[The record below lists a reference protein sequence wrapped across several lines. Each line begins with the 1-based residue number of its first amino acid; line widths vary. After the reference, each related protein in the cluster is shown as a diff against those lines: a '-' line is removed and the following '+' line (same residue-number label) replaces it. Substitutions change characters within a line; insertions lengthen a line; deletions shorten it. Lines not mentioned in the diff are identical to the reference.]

1 MQIINIMPPKKLDV
15 ANKKL
20 KELEKKVKPVL
31 TQEQLDAEN
40 RRRKAKAKEN
50 AARRAILTKPGRDRA
65 REKFKLPNVTTGYQ
79 EKAVI
84 ANEEAIRESFNKIV
98 ELSDENLIKEE
109 MENLVLKRNWGSI
122 DESQKMLII
131 IQVLHPSM
139 YKDLANAYIN
149 QDKAFFLFWPNYIS
163 RPKIIRDMEK
173 NKEEI
178 DSLSFQKPKPRKLT
192 YREPQ
197 RVNKVDTRPPWEKG
211 VKELDYDGDVIEPPK
226 TEVKSKLFFI
236 SKPLLSIPPFEDCFK
251 EKKTSI
257 IENVTKTFITPIGND
272 SENERF
278 KSIINSRGVTESFT
292 ESKSKQTWYLV
303 NENLAKFL
311 CKTNRIWNDKSS
323 SVIAILRNN
332 KRIHFKVGYMTNEDT
347 FFVQEEEH
355 FRKESVYVN
364 KLKKT
369 RDGQI
374 GGILGSRISPAIQNF
389 ARSFLSESLSR
400 VATDVT
406 KYQNTEEHGYVY
418 ESVQKMIEL
427 SEGSTKKLFE
437 NLANITV
444 FLKNQNSVFAERIRD
459 QYYIPPILVTLSIEE
474 KLPEVFDDPNQNK
487 KFVKNLISREINLEV
502 KRIAESLYNRKNPTE
517 SKPTLAEAIIPR
529 YKVRPSNDL
538 CDNKLDDDVKISD
551 VFYYT
556 EGGKVYCLLI
566 KDVYTQIKNKQTPVN
581 NITRKPFDTDFLERF
596 RELYDYKFNVQE
608 VADKISEKQTPTPTP
623 SFSRVPPVRQPK
635 SKDIAPWL
643 LKTIIENIKECEKE
657 CEGELCENKCKSFS
671 DDYDKF
677 YETDEDEGEEDFN
690 KYSSKMLSS
699 DSDSEPKTKL
709 TSKSKKPDKDLIGSS
724 LKDEDS
730 DKDSDKERSLFSS
743 DSEPKSKS
751 KNPDKK
757 LFSSEESDESDEF
770 SNASSEVLTDD
781 ESDVA
786 SNVSTSF
793 EEPEENSPILST
805 PFHVKEGNI
814 CQYCEKKI
822 NKNKK
827 LYEKTKIKNNQGQH
841 QNVLFCDLGC
851 FEHYKFPDY
860 KNERRKGGRNDSRDR
875 KKK

>member
-1 MQIINIMPPKKLDV
+1 MPPKKLAAMNV
-15 ANKKL
+15 ANQEL
-20 KELEKKVKPVL
+20 KELKKKGKVKPVL
-31 TQEQLDAEN
+31 TQDAK
-40 RRRKAKAKEN
+40 KAKAKKYRDE
-50 AARRAILTKPGRDRA
+50 RSERTKPERERA
-65 REKFKLPNVTTGYQ
+65 KEKIKGPIVTTGYQ
-79 EKAVI
+79 EEVVK

-109 MENLVLKRNWGSI
+109 MEKLIRKRWGSI
-122 DESQKMLII
+122 DEYNKMFTIL
-131 IQVLHPSM
+131 QVLHPSM
-139 YKDLANAYIN
+139 YKDLAKAYIN
-149 QDKAFFLFWPNYIS
+149 QDKAFYRFWPNYINQ
-163 RPKIIRDMEK
+163 PKIIVEMEK
-173 NKEEI
+173 KKDEI
-178 DSLSFQKPKPRKLT
+178 ESISFQKPEPRKLT

-197 RVNKVDTRPPWEKG
+197 RVNKVDTRQPWEKG
-211 VKELDYDGDVIEPPK
+211 VKELDHDGDVIEPAKP
-226 TEVKSKLFFI
+226 EVKSKLFFI

-272 SENERF
+272 KENEHF

-303 NENLAKFL
+303 NENLALFL

-332 KRIHFKVGYMTNEDT
+332 KRIHFKVGYMTNDDT

-355 FRKESVYVN
+355 FRKESFYVN
-364 KLKKT
+364 KLKQT

-374 GGILGSRISPAIQNF
+374 GGILGSKISPVIQNF

-418 ESVQKMIEL
+418 ESVQKMIES
-427 SEGSTKKLFE
+427 SESSTKKLFE

-487 KFVKNLISREINLEV
+487 KFVKSLISREIDLEV
-502 KRIAESLYNRKNPTE
+502 KRIAESLYNRKHPTE

-529 YKVRPSNDL
+529 YKVRPSKDL

-556 EGGKVYCLLI
+556 ENGKVYCFLI
-566 KDVYTQIKNKQTPVN
+566 KDVYTQIKNEQNPVN
-581 NITRKPFDTDFLERF
+581 NITGKPFDTDFLERF

-608 VADKISEKQTPTPTP
+608 VAEKISEKQTPTP

-635 SKDIAPWL
+635 TKDIAPWL
-643 LKTIIENIKECEKE
+643 LKTIIQNIKDCEKE
-657 CEGELCENKCKSFS
+657 CDEESCENKCKSFS

-677 YETDEDEGEEDFN
+677 YETEEEEEEEDEEEEESD
-690 KYSSKMLSS
+690 KESDKMLSLFGS

-709 TSKSKKPDKDLIGSS
+709 
-724 LKDEDS
+724 
-730 DKDSDKERSLFSS
+730 
-743 DSEPKSKS
+743 KSKS
-751 KNPDKK
+751 KNPDKDLPGSSLK
-757 LFSSEESDESDEF
+757 DEESDKESSKTRSLFGSDSESDSESKKPDKDLFGSDESDESDEI

-786 SNVSTSF
+786 SKVSTSF
-793 EEPEENSPILST
+793 EEPEENSPTSLT

-822 NKNKK
+822 NKK
-827 LYEKTKIKNNQGQH
+827 LCQKTKIRNNQGEH
-841 QNVLFCDLGC
+841 KTVWFCNLDC

-860 KNERRKGGRNDSRDR
+860 KSERRKGGRNDSRDR
-875 KKK
+875 KKKMK